1 MNTEKVVEEFVLT
14 EILARTPQEALE
26 DRWFAERASRT
37 SLFPTR
43 RSSVPPI
50 GDDEVDPWLR

>member
-1 MNTEKVVEEFVLT
+1 MDSQKLTEDFVLT

-26 DRWFAERASRT
+26 DRWFAERTST
-37 SLFPTR
+37 SSLFPAR
-43 RSSVPPI
+43 RSSVPPM